1 MFCFLVTI
9 NIYVFISVPLKP
21 SNIIVTNRDTN
32 RLDVVWSH
40 VGLYD
45 YFIVRLTGY
54 ENDTSYNTNETK
66 ASFTNL
72 LMAGGLYN
80 ISVLAVTGNTASPVE
95 TIQERTSKP
104 L

>member
-1 MFCFLVTI
+1 M
-9 NIYVFISVPLKP
+9 FISVPLKP

-45 YFIVRLTGY
+45 HYTVRLTGY
-54 ENDTSYNTNETK
+54 KNDTSYNTNETK
-66 ASFTNL
+66 TSFTNL

-80 ISVLAVTGNTASPVE
+80 ISVLAVTGNTLSPVE